1 MNDLDIKKLRKSLK
15 LTQSELAEKLGVHY
29 KTIQNWE
36 KGGTIPESKK
46 ASIRNIGIL
55 LSEKNTD
62 FSHLP
67 DNMRPDKGVVKEG
80 EIGYAL
86 PYLSNQVYLLPLS
99 ARPLEINR
107 SHFQQF
113 GDSYERVL
121 SPVKGADFATVL
133 SDDGLGPEFPDGSIV
148 FFKHIDPELFIEW
161 GKVHAIST
169 KNGLIIK
176 RLSPGSQ
183 PGSLLCSCSDPQFN
197 PFEIPRN
204 HPDMHFF
211 KAIACTSIK

>member
-1 MNDLDIKKLRKSLK
+1 MSTLDIRKIRKSLK
-15 LTQSELAEKLGVHY
+15 LTQSELAQRLSVHY

-46 ASIRNIGIL
+46 IIIRNLDIFD
-55 LSEKNTD
+55 KNPAH
-62 FSHLP
+62 FS
-67 DNMRPDKGVVKEG
+67 DNLKPGKEIVR
-80 EIGYAL
+80 EET
-86 PYLSNQVYLLPLS
+86 PLLPFS
-99 ARPLEINR
+99 ARPLEINQ

-204 HPDMHFF
+204 HPDIHFF